1 MQEKEESMEI
11 LHKADI
17 GVFGGS
23 GFYKFLTDIEEVRI
37 STPYGETSDNVFI
50 GTIGAHK
57 VAFMPRHG
65 RNHTIAPHQVNYR
78 ANVWAMKHLGCTRVI
93 SPCAAG
99 SLQKE
104 VEPGHFVI
112 CDQFVDWTDGR
123 KNTFFEKP
131 FMLEGPS
138 VQHPSPADL
147 YCPELRK
154 LAIETAKSLNIPVHE
169 TGTVVVINGPRYSTK
184 AESAF
189 FTRQGWQVIGMT
201 SFPENYL
208 VKELNMCPLNIA
220 LITDYDAGLVGD
232 VAPVSHEAV
241 LKVFNSNIEK
251 LKALLFKMIEKIPV
265 DDKRTCPCK
274 HATQLKF

>member
-1 MQEKEESMEI
+1 MEI
-11 LHKADI
+11 LNKADI

-23 GFYKFLTDIEEVRI
+23 GFYSFLSDIEEMKI
-37 STPYGETSDNVFI
+37 DTPFGPTSDHVFI

-65 RNHTIAPHQVNYR
+65 RDHSIAPHQVNYR
-78 ANVWAMKHLGCTRVI
+78 ANVWAMKRLGCKRVF

-99 SLQKE
+99 SLQTAIK
-104 VEPGHFVI
+104 PGDFVI

-131 FMLEGPS
+131 FLFEGAP
-138 VQHPSPADL
+138 VQHPSPAET

-154 LAIETAKSLNIPVHE
+154 LAVETAHELNIPVHE
-169 TGTVVVINGPRYSTK
+169 KGTVVVINGPRYSTK

-189 FTRQGWQVIGMT
+189 FTRQGWGVIGMT

-208 VKELNMCPLNIA
+208 VKELNMCPLNIS

-232 VAPVSHEAV
+232 LPPVSHEAV
-241 LKVFNSNIEK
+241 LKVFNNNIEK
-251 LKALLFKMIEKIPV
+251 LKALLFRMIEKIPASEP
-265 DDKRTCPCK
+265 TCDCK
-274 HATQLKF
+274 HSTQIGF